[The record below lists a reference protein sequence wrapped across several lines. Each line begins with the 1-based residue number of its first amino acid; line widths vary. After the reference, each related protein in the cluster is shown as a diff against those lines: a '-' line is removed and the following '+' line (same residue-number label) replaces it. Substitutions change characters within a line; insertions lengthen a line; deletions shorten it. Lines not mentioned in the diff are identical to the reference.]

1 MTCSVSF
8 RMVIGSYIYI
18 STVEGT
24 CYKCVKRKK
33 NVDVWECIN
42 VFNRPLKCSVGGRNK
57 SISECGF
64 FPPSKYSVWCSSI
77 GQLCVCLTVNTGID
91 V

>member
-1 MTCSVSF
+1 
-8 RMVIGSYIYI
+8 MVIGSYIYI

-42 VFNRPLKCSVGGRNK
+42 VFNRPLKCSVGGRNRV
-57 SISECGF
+57 F
-64 FPPSKYSVWCSSI
+64 LNVVFPLPNILYDALILVS
-77 GQLCVCLTVNTGID
+77 LCVCLTVNTGID

>member
-42 VFNRPLKCSVGGRNK
+42 VFNRPLKCSVGGRNRV
-57 SISECGF
+57 F
-64 FPPSKYSVWCSSI
+64 LNVVPPPPSKYSVWCSNI

>member
-1 MTCSVSF
+1 
-8 RMVIGSYIYI
+8 MVIGSYIYI

-42 VFNRPLKCSVGGRNK
+42 VFNRPLKCSVGGRNRV
-57 SISECGF
+57 F
-64 FPPSKYSVWCSSI
+64 LNVVPPPLPNILYDALILVSY
-77 GQLCVCLTVNTGID
+77 VCA
-91 V
+91 